1 MWVNVAA
8 IANVASSV
16 LGNEKEQFNALP
28 EAEKEQKF
36 LSTLED
42 IKMNQDFQNFEKWWN
57 HQSVKKKKQFY
68 NDGDAISVEWS
79 INYATKLPWTLEVS
93 KNPLKIPRVRWV
105 PNPVFKHISPKKNI
119 TESIETSVYES
130 FPRLMRWGVDFWLLK
145 KPWTMSKK
153 TLAKNIATDA
163 NTLEKNL
170 WIFEKVCW
178 CVPALMALKPLIQK
192 VLPYTE
198 WYKEHGAEL
207 MQERILKWK
216 KKQVEKST
224 TYSLSNM
231 EQSIVRSEVEWRNN
245 PGWSNTPRSENEN
258 PNNSS
263 DSNPNESNN
272 PWETENITTEATQEV
287 STPSAETS

>member
-8 IANVASSV
+8 IANVASNV
-16 LGNEKEQFNALP
+16 LGNEKEKFNALS
-28 EAEKEQKF
+28 ETEKEQKF
-36 LSTLED
+36 LSVLDE

-68 NDGDAISVEWS
+68 KDWDAISVEWS

-105 PNPVFKHISPKKNI
+105 PNPVFKHINPKKNI

-231 EQSIVRSEVEWRNN
+231 EQNIVKSEVEWSNN
-245 PGWSNTPRSENEN
+245 KKEENTSEKTNDTGT
-258 PNNSS
+258 P
-263 DSNPNESNN
+263 SNPVN
-272 PWETENITTEATQEV
+272 PENTHVEMNQEQL
-287 STPSAETS
+287 SSAEFSQAA

>member
-1 MWVNVAA
+1 MWVNVAT
-8 IANVASSV
+8 IANVASNM
-16 LGNEKEQFNALP
+16 LGNDKESFNALP

-36 LSTLED
+36 LSVLDE

-68 NDGDAISVEWS
+68 DDWDAISLEWS
-79 INYATKLPWTLEVS
+79 FNYATKLPWTLEVS
-93 KNPLKIPRVRWV
+93 KNPLKIPRVRWI
-105 PNPVFKHISPKKNI
+105 PNPVFKHINPKKNVK
-119 TESIETSVYES
+119 ESIETSVYES

-231 EQSIVRSEVEWRNN
+231 EQNIVKSEVEWANN
-245 PGWSNTPRSENEN
+245 KKEENSLEKTSDTEKPLNPVDPENTQVETNQEQ
-258 PNNSS
+258 SS
-263 DSNPNESNN
+263 
-272 PWETENITTEATQEV
+272 
-287 STPSAETS
+287 SAEFSQAA